1 MIPIAVSAKAAGRVS
16 GSFVS
21 ERTDQTRPAH
31 SGAQRGK
38 QHNSKLYSS
47 QDLHKLEELSG
58 WLSLKLPK
66 SSRRSLK
73 PACWIA
79 VAGCILSA
87 GCKQSTLAPP
97 PPPPPVTVA
106 TPIHKEIVEWDEY
119 TGRTE
124 AVESVQIR
132 PRVSGYIDQITFR
145 EGQLVKPGDVLFVI
159 DQRPYR
165 NVLDQD
171 KANLQRADAQRQLK
185 VANFVRAQQLFQN
198 KVSSKEEYDTKVA
211 DRNEAEAEF
220 SQAQA
225 SVNSAQLNMDFT
237 EVKSPILGRISRQLV
252 TRGNLVQADSTVLTK
267 VVSVDPVYAYF
278 NIDER
283 TVQKYRD
290 QIQNGQLQD
299 PRVSSMPV
307 YLQLEGETGFPHEG
321 IIDFV
326 DNTFNA
332 STGTLQVRGR
342 FQNKD
347 ASLYPDA
354 FIRIRMAGTPK
365 HEAILITDRAIASD
379 QGQKFVLLVDN
390 NSVVQVRPVEVGPV
404 VDGLRVVRK
413 GLGPDDH
420 VIVNGLVNAQP
431 GSKVTAQPGDMN
443 QSLAGQFETII
454 TASAESQ
461 SHNGQGDSAAKGK
474 APAGHN

>member
-1 MIPIAVSAKAAGRVS
+1 MIPIDVSTKAAGRVS

-21 ERTDQTRPAH
+21 ETTEQTRPAH

-38 QHNSKLYSS
+38 QNNGKLCLQQY
-47 QDLHKLEELSG
+47 LHKLEELSG

-87 GCKQSTLAPP
+87 GCKQSTLAPA

-145 EGQLVKPGDVLFVI
+145 GGELVKPGHVLFVI

-211 DRNEAEAEF
+211 DRNEAEAEV
-220 SQAQA
+220 A
-225 SVNSAQLNMDFT
+225 
-237 EVKSPILGRISRQLV
+237 
-252 TRGNLVQADSTVLTK
+252 
-267 VVSVDPVYAYF
+267 
-278 NIDER
+278 
-283 TVQKYRD
+283 
-290 QIQNGQLQD
+290 
-299 PRVSSMPV
+299 
-307 YLQLEGETGFPHEG
+307 
-321 IIDFV
+321 
-326 DNTFNA
+326 
-332 STGTLQVRGR
+332 
-342 FQNKD
+342 
-347 ASLYPDA
+347 
-354 FIRIRMAGTPK
+354 
-365 HEAILITDRAIASD
+365 
-379 QGQKFVLLVDN
+379 QGQ
-390 NSVVQVRPVEVGPV
+390 
-404 VDGLRVVRK
+404 
-413 GLGPDDH
+413 
-420 VIVNGLVNAQP
+420 
-431 GSKVTAQPGDMN
+431 
-443 QSLAGQFETII
+443 
-454 TASAESQ
+454 
-461 SHNGQGDSAAKGK
+461 AALYT
-474 APAGHN
+474 

>member
-1 MIPIAVSAKAAGRVS
+1 
-16 GSFVS
+16 
-21 ERTDQTRPAH
+21 
-31 SGAQRGK
+31 
-38 QHNSKLYSS
+38 
-47 QDLHKLEELSG
+47 
-58 WLSLKLPK
+58 
-66 SSRRSLK
+66 
-73 PACWIA
+73 
-79 VAGCILSA
+79 
-87 GCKQSTLAPP
+87 
-97 PPPPPVTVA
+97 
-106 TPIHKEIVEWDEY
+106 VEWDEY

-185 VANFVRAQQLFQN
+185 VANFARAQQLFQN

-267 VVSVDPVYAYF
+267 VVSVDPIYAYF

-365 HEAILITDRAIASD
+365 QEAILITDRAIASD

-443 QSLAGQFETII
+443 QSLAGQSETII

-474 APAGHN
+474 APAWHN

>member
-38 QHNSKLYSS
+38 QNNGKLCSQ

-87 GCKQSTLAPP
+87 GCKQSTLAPA

-106 TPIHKEIVEWDEY
+106 TPIRKEVVEWDEY

-124 AVESVQIR
+124 AVESVEIR
-132 PRVSGYIDQITFR
+132 PRVSGYIDQISFK

-159 DQRPYR
+159 DPRPYQDA
-165 NVLDQD
+165 LDQAN
-171 KANLQRADAQRQLK
+171 ANLQSADAERQLQ
-185 VANFVRAQQLFQN
+185 VANLARAERLFKTN
-198 KVSSKEEYDTKVA
+198 VTAKEQYDTSVA
-211 DRNEAEAEF
+211 DRNKAEGQF
-220 SQAQA
+220 AQA
-225 SVNSAQLNMDFT
+225 RAAVNSALLNMDFT
-237 EVKSPILGRISRQLV
+237 QVKSPIQGRISRQLV

-267 VVSVDPVYAYF
+267 VVSVDPIYAYF
-278 NIDER
+278 NVDQR

-299 PRVSSMPV
+299 PRESSMPV
-307 YLQLEGETGFPHEG
+307 YIQLEGETGFPHEG
-321 IIDFV
+321 INDFV

-332 STGTLQVRGR
+332 STGTLQIRGR
-342 FQNKD
+342 FENKD

-354 FIRIRMAGTPK
+354 FVRIRMAGTPK

-390 NSVVQVRPVEVGPV
+390 NSIVQVRPVEVGPV

-420 VIVNGLVNAQP
+420 IIVNGLVNAQP
-431 GSKVTAQPGDMN
+431 GNKVTPQPGDMN
-443 QSLAGQFETII
+443 QSLAGQSEMMI

-461 SHNGQGDSAAKGK
+461 SHNGRGDSAAKGK
-474 APAGHN
+474 AHN